1 MRPSRRWSLLA
12 AALFLPSL
20 VSAQQRGIEIGL
32 DGGFQYSV
40 DADVLAI
47 SIPFQRVRAAFP
59 SGERLAFEPALSLT
73 RLSSNGESF
82 TILALELGALYNFA
96 ADRRNTY
103 VRPFAGLQ
111 YTDDSFSDATTGVDL
126 GIGVGSRSRIA
137 DRLAVR
143 YEITATGSFPEGG
156 GADALLGASVGLSFF
171 TR

>member
-1 MRPSRRWSLLA
+1 MRPSCHWTLLA
-12 AALFLPSL
+12 AAFFVPSL

-40 DADVLAI
+40 DANVLAI

-73 RLSSNGESF
+73 RISSDGSSF
-82 TILALELGALYNFA
+82 AVLALEAGALYNFSA
-96 ADRRNTY
+96 TRTNTY
-103 VRPFAGLQ
+103 ARPFVGLQ
-111 YTDDSFSDATTGVDL
+111 YFDDSFSDGSSAVEL
-126 GIGVGSRSRIA
+126 GIGIGSRSRIA

-143 YEITATGSFPEGG
+143 YEITAAGHFPEGG
-156 GADALLGASVGLSFF
+156 GTDGLLGASVGLSFF

>member
-1 MRPSRRWSLLA
+1 MRASYRWTLLA
-12 AALFLPSL
+12 AALLIPS
-20 VSAQQRGIEIGL
+20 VASAQQRGIEIGL
-32 DGGFQYSV
+32 DGGFQYAV
-40 DADVLAI
+40 DAELLAI

-59 SGERLAFEPALSLT
+59 SGDRLAFEPALSLT
-73 RLSSNGESF
+73 RLSSGGQSL
-82 TILALELGALYNFA
+82 TIFALEVGALYNFA

-111 YTDDSFSDATTGVDL
+111 YLDDSSSDSNTAFDL

-143 YEITATGSFPEGG
+143 YEITAAGHFPEGG
-156 GADALLGASVGLSFF
+156 GTEGLLGASIGLSFL